1 MCSIKTMVKFGIGV
15 AALLVIGYMAFPQY
29 QGAIRAF
36 APFLL
41 ILACPLAMYFG
52 MRQMKPRDER
62 KPLGREDE

>member
-1 MCSIKTMVKFGIGV
+1 MFSIKTMIKLGIGLAV
-15 AALLVIGYMAFPQY
+15 LLVLGYTVFPQY

-52 MRQMKPRDER
+52 MKGMKPRDER
-62 KPLGREDE
+62 KPLNREDK